1 MPSLS
6 SLLQI
11 AASEGR
17 GPSPSFTRGHFLLA
31 FLSIGDSKMIGRQA
45 LARETGLGEGAI
57 RTILKKLT
65 EHGYIETIASGCRL
79 TTSGRKVYAGIRQK
93 LSRVIPLEGTT
104 LTVGSAQAAVAVK
117 AGARNLQAGIE
128 QRDSAIM
135 VGASGATTYA
145 IKGGRFTIPGGSSNC
160 ERDFPSPA
168 WRVLRK
174 EIPLRDGDAVV
185 LCGGES
191 GQKAKVGAIS
201 AALTLL

>member
-1 MPSLS
+1 MSSLS
-6 SLLQI
+6 LLLQI

-17 GPSPSFTRGHFLLA
+17 GPSPSFTRAHFLLA
-31 FLSIGDSKMIGRQA
+31 FLCIGDSEMIGRQA
-45 LARETGLGEGAI
+45 LARETGLGEGAV

-79 TTSGRKVYAGIRQK
+79 TASGRRVYASAKQR
-93 LSRVIPLEGTT
+93 LTSVILLEGTT
-104 LTVGSAQAAVAVK
+104 LTVGSAQVAVGVK
-117 AGARNLQAGIE
+117 GGVRNLQSGIE
-128 QRDSAIM
+128 QRDSAIV

-160 ERDFPSPA
+160 EKDFPSPA

-174 EIPLRDGDAVV
+174 EMPLRDGDAVV

-191 GQKAKVGAIS
+191 GQKAKVGALS